1 LFQIV
6 LFCNKFVSLQ
16 AEMRGNGHRYIGAK
30 VLMAAAW
37 CIIMLH
43 SVVPHHHHDCC
54 DGGLVFEN
62 ELECQCDH
70 HDHDCDH
77 HDGSCKLQDLLSQLV
92 ISTKDDKFILSC
104 QQSAVS
110 SPQLAGSLQ
119 MLAVSSQLS
128 AVGSQR
134 RLEYY
139 DCATQLPVRYA
150 AATSLRGPPVCC

>member
-1 LFQIV
+1 
-6 LFCNKFVSLQ
+6 
-16 AEMRGNGHRYIGAK
+16 MRGNGHRYIGAK

-70 HDHDCDH
+70 HDHENDH
-77 HDGSCKLQDLLSQLV
+77 HDGCCKLQDLLSQLV
-92 ISTKDDKFILSC
+92 ISTKDDKFFLSG
-104 QQSAVS
+104 QWSVVSGQWSA
-110 SPQLAGSLQ
+110 
-119 MLAVSSQLS
+119 LS
-128 AVGSQR
+128 GQWPVVGGQWSFVDYGR

-139 DCATQLPVRYA
+139 DRAELLPSCYVTA
-150 AATSLRGPPVCC
+150 ESLRGPPVYC